1 METNGYP
8 LRAAY
13 FSMEIALDAA
23 IPTYSGGLGILAG
36 DTLRSAADL
45 GLPIAGVTLLYRQGY
60 FEQQL
65 DSHGNQTESPSVWDP
80 ALTLELKEPLAS
92 IQVEGRTVLVRAW
105 QYTVRGHGG
114 HVVPVYLLDTA
125 LPENSEFDRTLT
137 DRLYAGD
144 PHYRLCQEAVL
155 GIGGIALLRRL
166 GHDHILTYHM
176 NEGHAALL
184 TLALLEEQLAERN
197 AREVSDEDFDLLR
210 TKCVF
215 TTHTPVPAGHDC
227 FPKDMVLGVL
237 GSERVAL
244 LEKLDC
250 FHDAALNMTHVALE
264 TSRYVN
270 GVAMKHGAVSR
281 RMFPEYSIRAITN
294 GVHAATW
301 TSAPFQELFDR
312 HIPEWRRDNL
322 YLRYAIGIPVQ
333 EVREA
338 HARAKHEL
346 VEMIFRVTGVQMDES
361 VMMIGFARRAAAYKR
376 MDFLFSNLERLK
388 WIAKHVGAFQ
398 IVYAGKAHPHDEP
411 SKALIRRVFKA
422 IHALRGS
429 VRVVYLQNYEMRLA
443 RLLTSGVDLWL
454 NTPQRPQEASGTS
467 GMKAAM
473 NGVPSLSILDGWW
486 HEGHVEGAT
495 GWSIGHSELMDS
507 TGEEIAS
514 LYDKLEHTILPL
526 FYGRKDAYAEVMR
539 STIALN
545 GSFFNTQRMVAQYM
559 MNAYF
564 HEKDGLFAQQPA
576 EEIQQA

>member
-1 METNGYP
+1 MQTNGHP

-13 FSMEIALDAA
+13 FSMEIALDPAM
-23 IPTYSGGLGILAG
+23 PTYSGGLGILAG

-45 GLPIAGVTLLYRQGY
+45 GLPVAGVTLLYRQGY

-65 DSHGNQTESPSVWDP
+65 DAHGNQAESPSQWDP
-80 ALTLELKEPLAS
+80 TMKLDLKEPLAS
-92 IQVEGRTVLVRAW
+92 IQIEGRTVRVRAW
-105 QYTVRGHGG
+105 QYKVRGYGG

-125 LPENSEFDRTLT
+125 IPENSEFDRTLT

-144 PHYRLCQEAVL
+144 LRYRLCQEVVL

-184 TLALLEEQLAERN
+184 TLALLEEQLGGRDMTSATE
-197 AREVSDEDFDLLR
+197 EDIDLLR
-210 TKCVF
+210 SKCVF
-215 TTHTPVPAGHDC
+215 TTHTPVPAGHDR
-227 FPKDMVLGVL
+227 FPKDMVHAVL
-237 GSERVAL
+237 GAQHVDL
-244 LEKLDC
+244 LEKLEC
-250 FHDAALNMTHVALE
+250 FTDSALNMTHVALE

-281 RMFPEYSIRAITN
+281 GMFPEYSIRAITN
-294 GVHAATW
+294 GVHAGTW
-301 TSAPFQELFDR
+301 TSPAFQDLYDR
-312 HIPEWRRDNL
+312 NIPEWRRDNL
-322 YLRYAIGIPVQ
+322 YLRYAIGIPLQ
-333 EVREA
+333 EIRQA
-338 HARAKHEL
+338 HSRAKHEL
-346 VEMIFRVTGVQMDES
+346 TETIFRLTGVQLDES
-361 VMMIGFARRAAAYKR
+361 VMTFGFARRAAAYKR

-388 WIAKHVGAFQ
+388 WIARHVGPFQ

-411 SKALIRRVFKA
+411 AKALIQRVFKA
-422 IHALRGS
+422 IAALRGS

-467 GMKAAM
+467 GMKAAL

-495 GWSIGHSELMDS
+495 GWAIGHSELLDS
-507 TGEEIAS
+507 AGEEIAS
-514 LYDKLEHTILPL
+514 LYDKLEHVILPL

-564 HEKDGLFAQQPA
+564 HEKDGLFDGQPIV
-576 EEIQQA
+576 ESTQS